1 MTKKVLA
8 VVPTFNRG
16 DIINLTSA
24 YLRRIP
30 FAPDR
35 FSFLIS
41 DDCSTEYGLGFLR
54 EAYSQLPNATIMR
67 TSRNAGAAAH
77 VWVLL
82 RFFVES
88 EYEKILVLD
97 SDLIAHEGCLRA
109 VEDFDPEPV
118 SSLYNSCFHKVVDA
132 RGSYCTKADIG
143 WAGALID
150 RGVVRE
156 LFELHGSSL
165 FDDWALCELVWRR
178 GLAIKV
184 ATPSVIE
191 HIGVSGANNVVPEY
205 FDHSL
210 DFPREHIDQPTRDYF
225 LHRRGFDL
233 LRQLDSRP
241 EHSAADDL
249 RVFRIEP

>member
-1 MTKKVLA
+1 MTNKVLA

-16 DIINLTSA
+16 DIVNLTSA
-24 YLRRIP
+24 CLRRIA
-30 FAPDR
+30 FSPDR

-41 DDCSTEYGLGFLR
+41 DDCSTEYGLAFLR
-54 EAYSQLPNATIMR
+54 EAYSRLPNATILR

-88 EYEKILVLD
+88 EYDKVLVLD
-97 SDLIAHEGCLRA
+97 SDLIVHERCLQV
-109 VEDFDPEPV
+109 VEDFDREPV
-118 SSLYNSCFHKVVDA
+118 SSLYNSCFHKVVEA
-132 RGSYCTKADIG
+132 HGGYCIKTDIG
-143 WAGALID
+143 WAGALIE

-156 LFELHGSSL
+156 LFELHGSNV
-165 FDDWALCELVWRR
+165 FDDWALCELARR
-178 GLAIKV
+178 KGLTIKV
-184 ATPSVIE
+184 ATPSVAE

-233 LRQLDSRP
+233 LRQLDARP

-249 RVFRIEP
+249 RVFRIPP